1 MDEEPE
7 PISLFTREFAGIDAV
22 IIALSLVLLI
32 ALVLAYALLKAGRLP
47 PPAALVTALSLLT
60 LLAIG
65 GGIATTNDEAWA
77 IAAAGI
83 GALAG
88 SVTNV
93 YQATMDAATRRD
105 VSIEAPIPQPMGEV
119 EETGYDE
126 PVQLGFTH
134 FEDVTPEP
142 PDWDED
148 RR

>member
-1 MDEEPE
+1 MEEEPD
-7 PISLFTREFAGIDAV
+7 PISLFTREFAGIDAI
-22 IIALSLVLLI
+22 IIALLLVLAI
-32 ALVLAYALLKAGRLP
+32 ALVLAYALLKAGKLP

-60 LLAIG
+60 LLAIA

-105 VSIEAPIPQPMGEV
+105 VSMDTPVPQPMGEQEYEP
-119 EETGYDE
+119 EE
-126 PVQLGFTH
+126 VHLGFTH

-148 RR
+148 RK

>member
-1 MDEEPE
+1 MEEEPG

-22 IIALSLVLLI
+22 IIALLLVLCI
-32 ALVLAYALLKAGRLP
+32 ALILAYALLKAGKLA

-60 LLAIG
+60 LLAIA

-93 YQATMDAATRRD
+93 YQSTLDAATRRD
-105 VSIEAPIPQPMGEV
+105 MTLETPVPQPIGET
-119 EETGYDE
+119 E
-126 PVQLGFTH
+126 H
-134 FEDVTPEP
+134 TPEEINGSADTEEAVWDGAP
-142 PDWDED
+142 DED
-148 RR
+148 TR